1 MSEDREVPVGTQLP
15 ESLYKRLKMNSIDRS
30 KTVKSLSAEAIK
42 IYLTDELSIKESILA
57 AGDPDLRY
65 FIKARNKLL
74 TAKEELSHVKGR
86 NVSAILM
93 KITNLISEVEELMG
107 TSPKE

>member
-15 ESLYKRLKMNSIDRS
+15 ENLYKKLKINSITRG
-30 KTVKSLSAEAIK
+30 KPIKSLIAEAIK
-42 IYLTDELSIKESILA
+42 IYLTDEFSIQESILA

-86 NVSAILM
+86 NVSTILM
-93 KITNLISEVEELMG
+93 KITNLISEVEQLME
-107 TSPKE
+107 TPSKE